1 MIYCFVLNSFAT
13 KFILQFTTSFA
24 INNRKTMRLHANG
37 TKTLSN
43 ANIQRC
49 RTPTT
54 EHFRWWN
61 SLCTI
66 TSVYVML
73 MMFDF
78 RLQQNSFFY
87 VKDFAD
93 FSSFSKCHR
102 ECQNRNDFY
111 CCFTLRTTTRD
122 ALSIIVKTEN
132 LFHANLIY
140 FWE

>member
-1 MIYCFVLNSFAT
+1 
-13 KFILQFTTSFA
+13 
-24 INNRKTMRLHANG
+24 MRLHANG

-78 RLQQNSFFY
+78 RLQQNSVLC
-87 VKDFAD
+87 VKDFCWFFFFFAE
-93 FSSFSKCHR
+93 CHR

-122 ALSIIVKTEN
+122 ALSIIVTAENFVSFEFDLFLRMKTIKWQNSETN
-132 LFHANLIY
+132 ESIQEICRQN
-140 FWE
+140 W